1 MKRRTAIAAGLI
13 AAACVA
19 FGLGL
24 ALPLFSVT
32 PAAGEWTSVAKL
44 IASDDFQTKT
54 FTLVGGIGL
63 LWSGGE
69 RALAILLG
77 MLSLALPVV
86 KLCVLWWESFVSGT
100 LPPRLLAFFRVVSHY
115 AMVEVFLV
123 ALTVLLVKGMPG
135 GSHVAL
141 HAGTYAFTAS
151 VLLSLAATRLLPAGS
166 AEAQQSGAAPP
177 GPHGA

>member
-1 MKRRTAIAAGLI
+1 MTLRVAIGAGLV

-44 IASDDFQTKT
+44 IASEDFQTQT
-54 FTLVGGIGL
+54 FTLPGGIAL
-63 LWSGGE
+63 LWTGEE

-77 MLSLALPVV
+77 GLSLVLPVV
-86 KLCVLWWESFVSGT
+86 KLCVLWWEAFAAGT
-100 LPPRLLAFFRVVSHY
+100 LPARVLAFFRVVSHY

-141 HAGTYAFTAS
+141 HAGTYAFAAS
-151 VLLSLAATRLLPAGS
+151 VLLSLVATRVLPVGKK
-166 AEAQQSGAAPP
+166 
-177 GPHGA
+177 

>member
-1 MKRRTAIAAGLI
+1 MTTRVAIGAGLV

-32 PAAGEWTSVAKL
+32 PAAGDWTSVAKL
-44 IASDDFQTKT
+44 ISSEDFQTRT
-54 FTLVGGIGL
+54 FTLPGGIGL
-63 LWSGGE
+63 LWSGDE
-69 RALAILLG
+69 RFLAILLG
-77 MLSLALPVV
+77 LLSLVLPVM
-86 KLCVLWWESFVSGT
+86 KLCVLWWEAFVAGT
-100 LPPRLLAFFRVVSHY
+100 LPTRVLAFFRVVSHY

-141 HAGTYAFTAS
+141 HAGTYAFAAS
-151 VLLSLAATRLLPAGS
+151 VLLSLVATRVLPVFGDR
-166 AEAQQSGAAPP
+166 
-177 GPHGA
+177 